1 MRPFLGGHRVAADK
15 SAGGRA
21 EEGSGSGIWNKINVS
36 DVNYG
41 FFVFEDCVLG
51 SNFYSKSTH
60 EYKCNS
66 AHFVSVKSVKST
78 LHFCVVFPKTIACHI
93 RPNDHSAQM
102 ECNRYNIINYNILP
116 TKGSEQN
123 THTHALAH
131 TKHKTGARMRLYVII
146 NIIIGKFV
154 GSSRSGDHDMRFAP
168 AIRSCSITLNF
179 GTYAPRARDLSQ
191 VTRPQRRMC
200 AR

>member
-21 EEGSGSGIWNKINVS
+21 EEAWSGSGIWNKINVS
-36 DVNYG
+36 DVNT
-41 FFVFEDCVLG
+41 VFLG

-66 AHFVSVKSVKST
+66 DHCGSVKSVKST

-93 RPNDHSAQM
+93 RPNDHSAQV

-123 THTHALAH
+123 THTRTSA
-131 TKHKTGARMRLYVII
+131 HKTQARRTHAPLRYNQHYNRKICRQFPGGAIMTC
-146 NIIIGKFV
+146 
-154 GSSRSGDHDMRFAP
+154 GSRQQFGRAP
-168 AIRSCSITLNF
+168 L
-179 GTYAPRARDLSQ
+179 P
-191 VTRPQRRMC
+191 
-200 AR
+200 